1 MKNRMNVY
9 WNGRRTTASFPPE
22 LWVLAKLAKETDDDS
37 VSDYVQNF
45 LNEYDHASCPLSASA
60 IARVAL
66 HCAVLHRLPGGAHF
80 DSPLSAPE
88 NL

>member
-22 LWVLAKLAKETDDDS
+22 LWQLAKLAKENDDDS

-45 LNEYDHASCPLSASA
+45 LNRYDHAPRALSASA

-66 HCAVLHRLPGGAHF
+66 YCAVLHRLPGGAYF
-80 DSPLSAPE
+80 DLPLFR
-88 NL
+88 